1 MKPPLDRAVSSGVT
15 CFKEG
20 FNRLEMALA
29 GIPDRV
35 PVFAQVHELAM
46 KESGLDAE
54 DFFSNPQALVSS
66 ILSTVHKYD
75 LDVPFLDYDIYNIE
89 VEAIGQKI
97 IYSRHHPPDVDRTDP
112 LIKGRNDL
120 KKIQTPDFTSD
131 GRLPMVVE
139 MNTLY
144 RESVDQNAILNF
156 CAPFSMAANIRGMEC
171 LVMDILT
178 RPVFAKELFDRLTD
192 EVIIPWVLYLKEKF
206 PKARS
211 ICGSDAMAS
220 LPIVNIPILQDWIIP
235 YILRLREICGSG
247 VYVPNWVGESCLQRP
262 EAFLALKLRVC
273 PHFLEGQ
280 DPDVASIG
288 PVVYKAY
295 AEKNRVALVLG
306 IGAGFLAMSNPAEV
320 AERVKQYVE
329 IGGKNGHFCLYLC
342 NLGETTPRENIR
354 AAVEAVHK
362 YGTYSSKGILSL

>member
-1 MKPPLDRAVSSGVT
+1 MKPPLNRAGPADFT
-15 CFKEG
+15 CVKEG
-20 FNRLEMALA
+20 FKRLETALT

-46 KESGLDAE
+46 KESGLDAGE
-54 DFFSNPQALVSS
+54 FFSSAQALVSS

-112 LIKGRNDL
+112 LIKSWNDL
-120 KKIQTPDFTSD
+120 KKIKKPDFTSD
-131 GRLPMVVE
+131 GRFPMVVE

-144 RESVDQNAILNF
+144 RESIDQDPTLNF
-156 CAPFSMAANIRGMEC
+156 CAPFSMAANVRGMEN
-171 LVMDILT
+171 LVMDIMT
-178 RPVFAKELFDRLTD
+178 RPAFAKDLFNRLTD
-192 EVIIPWVLYLKEKF
+192 EVIIPWILYLQEKF

-211 ICGSDAMAS
+211 VNGSDAMAS
-220 LPIVNIPILQDWIIP
+220 LPIVNIPILQEWIIP
-235 YILRLREICGSG
+235 YIIRLREICGPG

-262 EAFLALKLRVC
+262 EELLELKLQVC
-273 PHFLEGQ
+273 PDFLEGQ
-280 DPDVASIG
+280 DPDVAKIG
-288 PVVYKAY
+288 PAVYKAY

-306 IGAGFLAMSNPAEV
+306 IGAGFLALSNPAEV
-320 AERVKQYVE
+320 AERVKQYIE
-329 IGGKNGHFCLYLC
+329 IGGKNGRFCLYLC
-342 NLGETTPRENIR
+342 NIGVTTPLENVR

-362 YGTYSSKGILSL
+362 YGVYTTS